1 MAGLEPVLAEELKA
15 IGAEDV
21 QELSRAVK
29 YSGDKV
35 LMYLSNLKCA
45 TALRILV
52 PILDFEIRSQD
63 DFYRFLLRQ
72 DWTQW
77 MDLQTTFAI
86 DAAVKSDHFRH
97 THYPALKMKDAIA
110 DFFSKKFGKRP
121 SVNLDKPKL
130 RLNLF
135 ISGDK
140 VSVSLDSSGY
150 SLHKRGFRT
159 QQSRA
164 PINEVLAAGILRL
177 TGWNGSVPLLD
188 PMCGSGTFLQEAAL
202 FYTNTPPGLKKQYFG
217 FFSWK
222 DFDPKLWERV
232 KVMATQEVRPLP
244 KGLVT
249 GTDVDRDQIEA
260 AEENLKA
267 MGFDEQV
274 VLKQVSFS
282 DLQKSVR
289 PEKSGS
295 ARVGTV
301 RPVEKGMIVMNP
313 PYGERIR
320 PNDILDLYKEMG
332 DKLKKDFGGWNAWI
346 LSSNLEALKNI
357 GLKTSKRI
365 NLFNGPLLCSLR
377 EYQLYRGSRKEK
389 AN

>member
-15 IGAEDV
+15 IGAADV
-21 QELSRAVK
+21 EELSRAVK
-29 YSGDKV
+29 FSGDKV

-52 PILDFEIRSQD
+52 PILDFNIHSQD

-77 MDLQTTFAI
+77 MDLHTTFAI
-86 DAAVKSDHFRH
+86 DAAVKSEHFIH

-130 RLNLF
+130 RFNLF

-177 TGWNGSVPLLD
+177 TAWDGSAPLLD

-202 FYTNTPPGLKKQYFG
+202 LYTNTPPGLKKQYFG

-222 DFDPKLWERV
+222 DFDSKLWERIKGMSV
-232 KVMATQEVRPLP
+232 QEVRPLP
-244 KGLVT
+244 KGLIS
-249 GTDVDRDQIEA
+249 GTDVDKDQIEA
-260 AEENLKA
+260 ARANLKA
-267 MGFDEQV
+267 MGFEQQV
-274 VLKQVSFS
+274 DLKQISFS
-282 DLQKSVR
+282 DLRK
-289 PEKSGS
+289 PSGN
-295 ARVGTV
+295 
-301 RPVEKGMIVMNP
+301 GMIVMNP

-320 PNDILDLYKEMG
+320 PSDILDLYKGIG

-357 GLKTSKRI
+357 GLKSSKRV

-377 EYQLYRGSRKEK
+377 EYQLYRGSRKKTEK
-389 AN
+389 

>member
-15 IGAEDV
+15 IGAADV
-21 QELSRAVK
+21 EELSRAVK
-29 YSGDKV
+29 FSGDKV

-52 PILDFEIRSQD
+52 PILDFNIRSQD

-77 MDLQTTFAI
+77 MDLHTTFAI
-86 DAAVKSDHFRH
+86 DAAVKSEHFTH

-130 RLNLF
+130 RFNLF

-177 TGWNGSVPLLD
+177 TAWDGSAPLLD

-202 FYTNTPPGLKKQYFG
+202 LYTNTPPGLKKQYFG

-222 DFDPKLWERV
+222 DFDSKLWERIKGMSV
-232 KVMATQEVRPLP
+232 QEVRPLP
-244 KGLVT
+244 KGLIS
-249 GTDVDRDQIEA
+249 GTDVDKDQIEA
-260 AEENLKA
+260 ARANLKA
-267 MGFDEQV
+267 MGFEQQV
-274 VLKQVSFS
+274 DLKQISFS
-282 DLQKSVR
+282 DLRK
-289 PEKSGS
+289 PSGN
-295 ARVGTV
+295 
-301 RPVEKGMIVMNP
+301 GMIVMNP

-320 PNDILDLYKEMG
+320 PSDILDLYKGIG

-357 GLKTSKRI
+357 GLKSSKRV

-377 EYQLYRGSRKEK
+377 EYQLYRGSRKKTEK
-389 AN
+389 